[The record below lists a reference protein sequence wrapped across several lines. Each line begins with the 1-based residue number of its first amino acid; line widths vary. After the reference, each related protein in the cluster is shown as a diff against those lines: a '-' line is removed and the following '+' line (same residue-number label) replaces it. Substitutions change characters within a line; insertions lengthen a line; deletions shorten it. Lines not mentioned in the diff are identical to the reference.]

1 MWREAHSGSGEA
13 GAEHWPIRGQYC
25 EAVTNQ
31 KPAPSSGWAG
41 WSSVVPSILI
51 LTSELAC
58 LAELCLSLP
67 PAAAARSQARPGI
80 SLSSLSRSALYLV
93 PGLYHIIYVE
103 LSFVT
108 RLISGWMERKGER
121 GESVLSG
128 AVKTCIGTVETWPA
142 WPGRQHRVI
151 LGHNKDRDNHFW
163 QRSCL
168 APV

>member
-1 MWREAHSGSGEA
+1 M
-13 GAEHWPIRGQYC
+13 
-25 EAVTNQ
+25 
-31 KPAPSSGWAG
+31 
-41 WSSVVPSILI
+41 PSILI

-121 GESVLSG
+121 E
-128 AVKTCIGTVETWPA
+128 E
-142 WPGRQHRVI
+142 RVFYQ
-151 LGHNKDRDNHFW
+151 G
-163 QRSCL
+163 Q
-168 APV
+168 